1 MNIIV
6 FTSSMV
12 ESEFVSFQNEARFKP
27 NPSNQNFYAKLIKA
41 LSLNN
46 NVVVVSHRPVAKG
59 MFDENEFPRS
69 ESRSGN
75 VKYYYTRIKC
85 GLKYKLFEAEKE
97 ILNVAKKAA
106 RDFPSNNYLVIT
118 DTLRVN
124 LLKAAIKFGK
134 INRVKVVGILTDNPA
149 NLSNSKK
156 SYTGVINKNV
166 KKLDAYLSLSTGLL
180 KAFEVSNKPNY
191 IFEGLVDEKIET
203 KKPVIGSYY
212 FFGGALFER
221 YGVKNLI
228 NAFIDSSIKEKLV
241 IAGTGPLRSY
251 IFNNLENNNKILYV
265 SQLPKED
272 VYGYEQN
279 AIVNINPRPYSRK
292 MDEESVPSKFLE
304 YLASGTPTMSTM
316 HTKLFEIF
324 KEDVF
329 WITNDSKEG
338 IQKALEDFAKEDRK
352 ILEHNA
358 LNARKKVYEIY
369 GVRPQGERITYFLE
383 TLSSSFNK

>member
-134 INRVKVVGILTDNPA
+134 INRVKVVGMLTDNPA

-156 SYTGVINKNV
+156 SYTSVINKNV

>member
-134 INRVKVVGILTDNPA
+134 INKVKVVGMLTDNPA

-156 SYTGVINKNV
+156 SYTSVINKNV